1 MSAMNY
7 GRWRL
12 LFGMPSA
19 SQLVVETGGR
29 DTAATNLFTP
39 TLHQSRGLHTVNFS
53 TVGLPVIQAK
63 SQEASESGTKG

>member
-7 GRWRL
+7 GRQRL

-19 SQLVVETGGR
+19 SQLVVETGAGMLLPR
-29 DTAATNLFTP
+29 TCVRHTQ
-39 TLHQSRGLHTVNFS
+39 QSHGLHAVNFS

-63 SQEASESGTKG
+63 SGEASESGTKG